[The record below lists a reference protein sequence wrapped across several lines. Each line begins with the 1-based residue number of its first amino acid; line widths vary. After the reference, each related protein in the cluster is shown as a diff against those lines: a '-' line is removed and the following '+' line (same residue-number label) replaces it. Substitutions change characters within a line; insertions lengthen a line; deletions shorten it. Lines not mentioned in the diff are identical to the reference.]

1 MDGKDYTLQTDT
13 EEIYAMPF
21 FAKLLVDDVGRSTE
35 WYVEALGFR
44 ALFVMPHQ
52 STGEPYM
59 AHLRRG
65 KYQDIM
71 LVHGVCNH
79 NRDIEGIVLTFSF
92 GENIDAFAYGANE
105 AGAEVVG
112 GPANTSWNTREV
124 TLRDPDGYL
133 LTFTHG
139 PRADIS
145 FENVVES
152 ISDELDRVDLPTTLI
167 ERPKGSKDGKHGKHD
182 A

>member
-21 FAKLLVDDVGRSTE
+21 FAKLLVADVGRSTE

-44 ALFVMPHQ
+44 ALFVMSHP

-92 GENIDAFAYGANE
+92 GENIDAFAYGAKE

-152 ISDELDRVDLPTTLI
+152 ISDELDRVELPTTLI
-167 ERPKGSKDGKHGKHD
+167 ERPKGGKDGKHD